1 MNTHVIKIG
10 GENASDPRTAE
21 WLARENQDGSKIAVA
36 ISALRTRWQLKTT
49 DELMRAQQVY
59 NISGMNESSKILE
72 NLFQIH
78 IQTLKEAK
86 MYDPDLE
93 EKLRFLFSSY
103 FPYDLAFSPD
113 ILEQA
118 LTSVQEQ
125 RFIGYGE
132 VMSAHIL
139 SHLLDTRFQIA
150 NTLIDHRILKTNTS
164 LSETL
169 KKEIGMRVDQ
179 WINTGIMIVPGY
191 VSVANQSILSAYG
204 RWYTDKMAERVAV
217 WLAELWH
224 NSILHIQKQDAL
236 RSSNPTNRNNT
247 QILENLSY
255 YSAAEIT
262 GARGANAQVL
272 NENTITRDLVENN
285 IPVWVY
291 NPFEKDAPKSVIS
304 KKWSEKSGIQ
314 FIDGRDHVST
324 IAISGFSMSWPWL
337 LARVSDVLAKENISI
352 DSIVSSETE
361 FTLTTYHHLDEATKK
376 TLENKL
382 QGEIGED
389 YSVSIKNNLWLIY
402 CIGDNLTGHPG
413 QMEKISTALADANID
428 IECLSQSRGQRA
440 VTIGVSSENLQN
452 AIDVLHETLIE
463 NKN

>member
-1 MNTHVIKIG
+1 M
-10 GENASDPRTAE
+10 
-21 WLARENQDGSKIAVA
+21 
-36 ISALRTRWQLKTT
+36 KTT

-78 IQTLKEAK
+78 IQNLKEAK

-179 WINTGIMIVPGY
+179 
-191 VSVANQSILSAYG
+191 
-204 RWYTDKMAERVAV
+204 
-217 WLAELWH
+217 
-224 NSILHIQKQDAL
+224 
-236 RSSNPTNRNNT
+236 
-247 QILENLSY
+247 
-255 YSAAEIT
+255 
-262 GARGANAQVL
+262 
-272 NENTITRDLVENN
+272 
-285 IPVWVY
+285 
-291 NPFEKDAPKSVIS
+291 
-304 KKWSEKSGIQ
+304 
-314 FIDGRDHVST
+314 
-324 IAISGFSMSWPWL
+324 
-337 LARVSDVLAKENISI
+337 
-352 DSIVSSETE
+352 
-361 FTLTTYHHLDEATKK
+361 
-376 TLENKL
+376 
-382 QGEIGED
+382 
-389 YSVSIKNNLWLIY
+389 
-402 CIGDNLTGHPG
+402 
-413 QMEKISTALADANID
+413 
-428 IECLSQSRGQRA
+428 
-440 VTIGVSSENLQN
+440 
-452 AIDVLHETLIE
+452 
-463 NKN
+463 

>member
-1 MNTHVIKIG
+1 MKTHVIKIG

-21 WLARENQDGSKIAVA
+21 WLARENRDGSKIAVA

-49 DELMRAQQVY
+49 DELIRAQQAY
-59 NISGMNESSKILE
+59 NISGMNEASKILE

-78 IQTLKEAK
+78 IQTLKETK

-113 ILEQA
+113 LLEQA
-118 LTSVQEQ
+118 LSSTQEQ

-139 SHLLDTRFQIA
+139 SHLLDTRFQVA
-150 NTLIDHRILKTNTS
+150 NTLIDHHITTSNNS

-179 WINTGIMIVPGY
+179 WINRGIMIVPGY
-191 VSVANQSILSAYG
+191 VSVGNQSILSAYG

-217 WLAELWH
+217 WLAELGH
-224 NSILHIQKQDAL
+224 EPILHIQKQDAL
-236 RSSNPTNRNNT
+236 RSSNPTNRQNT

-255 YSAAEIT
+255 FSAAEIT

-272 NENTITRDLVENN
+272 NENTITRDLVENK

-291 NPFEKDAPKSVIS
+291 NPFEKDGPKSVIS
-304 KKWSEKSGIQ
+304 KKWSEKSSIQ

-361 FTLTTYHHLDEATKK
+361 FTLTTYHHLDQSTKK
-376 TLENKL
+376 TLEHKL

-389 YSVSIKNNLWLIY
+389 YSVNIKNNLWLIY

-413 QMEKISTALADANID
+413 QMEKISKALAGANID